1 MLNDETNTL
10 AGGLETA
17 TEQAAPETEIET
29 TDATEVEAVNDEA
42 EQSESPEGETEGTE
56 GKEPEFVTVEYDG
69 EQFEVPP
76 KLKEAF
82 LRQQDYTRKT
92 QEVAAE
98 RKAIETERQE
108 VAQMRQASNEELG
121 ARAAAINLDN
131 QLQQY
136 ANVDWQQLLRDD
148 PIGAQEHRW
157 NYEALVQQRQQVAQ
171 YLQNAEQTRT
181 ETAQRE
187 VAKRLQETRA
197 FAEKNIAGWT
207 EQLDSDITKF
217 AMEDLGYDADTLKQ
231 AYTPQ
236 IYRTLHLARLGALSL
251 QKQQAAKPV
260 SQPAIKPLTRVS
272 AKTTGISSRD
282 PSEMSMDEYDKWA
295 AKKFKD

>member
-10 AGGLETA
+10 ADGLETA
-17 TEQAAPETEIET
+17 TEQAAPETEIKTADQDFES
-29 TDATEVEAVNDEA
+29 ANDDA
-42 EQSESPEGETEGTE
+42 EQSGSPEGETEGTE

-92 QEVAAE
+92 QEVANE
-98 RKAIETERQE
+98 RKAIEAERQE
-108 VAQMRQASNEELG
+108 VAQMFQVSQEELG
-121 ARAAAINLDN
+121 ARAAAVNLDN

-136 ANVDWQQLLRDD
+136 ADIDWQQLLRDD

-157 NYEALVQQRQQVAQ
+157 NYDALLQQRQQVAQ
-171 YLQNAEQTRT
+171 YLQNAEYTRT

-187 VAKRLQETRA
+187 TAKRIQETRD
-197 FAEKNIAGWT
+197 FAEKNIAGWND
-207 EQLDSDITKF
+207 QLDSEITKF
-217 AMEDLGYDADTLKQ
+217 AVEDLGFSRDMLLQ
-231 AYTPQ
+231 AYNPQ
-236 IYRTLHLARLGALSL
+236 IYRTLHLARVGALSL
-251 QKQQAAKPV
+251 QKQQAAKPA

-272 AKTTGISSRD
+272 AKTSAQVTKD
-282 PSEMSMDEYDKWA
+282 PSEMSMDEYA
-295 AKKFKD
+295 AWRQKSR